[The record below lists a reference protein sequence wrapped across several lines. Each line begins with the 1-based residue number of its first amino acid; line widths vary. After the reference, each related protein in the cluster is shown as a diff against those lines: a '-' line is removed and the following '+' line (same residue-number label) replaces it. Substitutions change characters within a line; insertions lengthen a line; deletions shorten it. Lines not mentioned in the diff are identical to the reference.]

1 MHAVGCLVAENLLS
15 FRTEWIL
22 AVEDIGG
29 GHHIKINNPKF
40 CEQLV
45 LHNHSRLDNNTMILL
60 PRMQNNNTMIL
71 LPRMQCKYIG
81 KTFECGTAGYWQAI
95 TAPVQ
100 QYTVETMYVDQNL

>member
-1 MHAVGCLVAENLLS
+1 MHAVGCTVAENLLS

-60 PRMQNNNTMIL
+60 PRMQ
-71 LPRMQCKYIG
+71 CKYIG

>member
-1 MHAVGCLVAENLLS
+1 MHAGGCTVAENLLS

-40 CEQLV
+40 CEQSV
-45 LHNHSRLDNNTMILL
+45 HNHSRLDNNTMILL
-60 PRMQNNNTMIL
+60 PRMQ
-71 LPRMQCKYIG
+71 CKYSMSYIG